1 MSTPNLN
8 VLLSASLATYDNTQ
22 ANTPLLAKL
31 SAGNPT
37 FGATT
42 DFYNEFLQA
51 TVGGVTPS
59 LPAATCYVCWI
70 RNRSTVTSPIY
81 VQVGITFV
89 SPGNASIFTL
99 GPGDLFVYDAA
110 SKLTGGY
117 TALTLTGLSSTCP
130 VEVYLAG

>member
-37 FGATT
+37 LGAIT
-42 DFYNEFLQA
+42 DFYNEFFQA
-51 TVGGVTPS
+51 QVAGSVVA
-59 LPAATCYVCWI
+59 LPVATSFVCWI
-70 RNRSTVTSPIY
+70 RNRSTAGVNLQVAITY
-81 VQVGITFV
+81 VA
-89 SPGNASIFTL
+89 PGNASILTL
-99 GPGDLFVYDAA
+99 GPGDLFVYYAA
-110 SKLTGGY
+110 SKATGGF
-117 TALTLTGLSSTCP
+117 TALTLTGLISICP